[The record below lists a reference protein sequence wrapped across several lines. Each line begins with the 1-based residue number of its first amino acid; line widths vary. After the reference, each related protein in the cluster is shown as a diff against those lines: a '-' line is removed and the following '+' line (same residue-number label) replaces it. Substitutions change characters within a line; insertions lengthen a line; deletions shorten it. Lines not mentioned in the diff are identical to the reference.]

1 MNNKLTAEEIAAI
14 ETYAL
19 TNGRNWKQSLGDAWM
34 RAALP
39 GTLQALRNS
48 PRFGPRGLRAYKLA
62 NYCRPCAAHYGDSG
76 ICDQGKPMGSRHRSS
91 VLPMVA
97 SAEREA

>member
-1 MNNKLTAEEIAAI
+1 MINKLTAEETAAI
-14 ETYAL
+14 DTYAL
-19 TNGRNWKQSLGDAWM
+19 ANGHNWKQSLGDAWM

-62 NYCRPCAAHYGDSG
+62 
-76 ICDQGKPMGSRHRSS
+76 
-91 VLPMVA
+91 
-97 SAEREA
+97 ERDA